1 MKITGIIAEYNPF
14 HNGHIHHINKTKE
27 ITSCDLLICTMSGH
41 FVQRGE
47 PAITSKWDRAK
58 TAVEHGVDLVIEL
71 PHVYAT
77 QSAAYFAKGA
87 VDCLKL
93 AGVDSICF
101 GSESNN
107 LEILEQLA
115 ELDVNLSDAMKGG
128 LSPVQAYEI
137 LYGSLNANDILA
149 LNYIRALQGSN
160 IRPYAIQRTN
170 HYHELDASKQI
181 ASATAIRYAIKNQ
194 LEIAHAT
201 CMQIHDPVFLENY
214 YRYFQTLLLTLDAA
228 TLHEY
233 FMMDE
238 GIENL
243 LIKHARKNEFEDFI
257 SAVTSRRYT
266 RSKIQ
271 RTMLHLMMQT
281 KKAEMDAL
289 PPLNYLRVLACNAKG
304 RAYLKELKEQGVQ
317 IASKFTQI
325 PEPFRTFEQKSAVL
339 YSYAFSDKK
348 RQELLDRELKAPVI
362 LE

>member
-1 MKITGIIAEYNPF
+1 MKITGIVAEYNPF

-27 ITSCDLLICTMSGH
+27 ITQCDLLICTMSGH

-47 PAITSKWDRAK
+47 PAITSKWERARV
-58 TAVEHGVDLVIEL
+58 AVENGIDLVLEL
-71 PHVYAT
+71 PFIYAT
-77 QSAAYFAKGA
+77 QSAAYFAQGA
-87 VDCLKL
+87 IDVLKL

-107 LEILEQLA
+107 IEILEQLA

-149 LNYIRALQGSN
+149 LNYIKALQGSG
-160 IRPYAIQRTN
+160 IKPYAIQRTN
-170 HYHELDASKQI
+170 NYHELDTDKKI
-181 ASATAIRYAIKNQ
+181 ASATAIRYAIKNE
-194 LEIAHAT
+194 LDYKHAT
-201 CMQIHDPVFLENY
+201 CMSIDEPIFLEDF
-214 YRYFQTLLLTLDAA
+214 YRYFQTLLMTMNPKTLS
-228 TLHEY
+228 EY

-243 LIKHARKNEFEDFI
+243 FMKHAKLETLEDFI
-257 SAVTSRRYT
+257 SAATSRRYT

-281 KKAEMDAL
+281 KKSDVNELM
-289 PPLNYLRVLACNAKG
+289 PLNYVRVLACNEKG
-304 RAYLKELKEQGVQ
+304 RQHLKVLKEKGVL

-325 PEPFRTFEQKSAVL
+325 PEAYRTFEAKSIGL
-339 YSYAFSDKK
+339 YSYACSDET
-348 RQELLDRELKAPVI
+348 RQALLERELKAPVI
-362 LE
+362 L

>member
-27 ITSCDLLICTMSGH
+27 CTGCDLLICTMSGH

-58 TAVEHGVDLVIEL
+58 AAVEHGVDLVIEL

-87 VDCLKL
+87 IECLKL
-93 AGVDSICF
+93 ADVDSICF

-115 ELDVNLSDAMKGG
+115 ELDVNLSDAMRGG

-181 ASATAIRYAIKNQ
+181 ASATAIRYAIRNQ
-194 LEIAHAT
+194 LDIAHAT
-201 CMQIHDPVFLENY
+201 CMQIPDPVFLEDY
-214 YRYFQTLLLTLDAA
+214 YRYFQTLLLTLEPT

-243 LIKHARKNEFEDFI
+243 LIKHAHKDEFEDFI

-281 KKAEMDAL
+281 KKTEINHL
-289 PPLNYLRVLACNAKG
+289 LPLNTLRVLACNTKG
-304 RAYLKELKEQGVQ
+304 RAYLKELKDQGVQ

-325 PEPFRTFEQKSAVL
+325 PEPYRTIEYKSTIL
-339 YSYAFSDKK
+339 YSYAFSSDK
-348 RQELLDRELKAPVI
+348 RNELLERELKAPVI

>member
-27 ITSCDLLICTMSGH
+27 ITGCDLLICTMSGH

-47 PAITSKWDRAK
+47 PAITTKWERAK
-58 TAVEHGVDLVIEL
+58 TAIENGVDLVLEL
-71 PHVYAT
+71 PFVYAA

-87 VDCLKL
+87 VDVLKL

-149 LNYIRALQGSN
+149 LNYIRALQGSG
-160 IRPYAIQRTN
+160 IRPYSIQRTN
-170 HYHELDASKQI
+170 HYHELDTSKQI

-194 LEIAHAT
+194 LDIKHAT
-201 CMQIHDPVFLENY
+201 CMEITDPVFLEDY
-214 YRYFQTLLLTLDAA
+214 YRYFQTVLLTMDSSALPS
-228 TLHEY
+228 Y

-243 LIKHARKNEFEDFI
+243 LIKHARLPEFEDFI

-281 KKAEMDAL
+281 KKADIDNL
-289 PPLNYLRVLACNAKG
+289 PPLNYLRVLACNEKG
-304 RAYLKELKEQGVQ
+304 RAHLKALKEQGVH

-325 PEPFRTFEQKSAVL
+325 PEAYRTIEYKSSVL
-339 YSYAFSDKK
+339 YGYPCSDEK
-348 RQELLDRELKAPVI
+348 RQQILERELKAPVI
-362 LE
+362 L

>member
-14 HNGHIHHINKTKE
+14 HNGHIHHINQTKE
-27 ITSCDLLICTMSGH
+27 ITGCDLLICTMSGH

-58 TAVEHGVDLVIEL
+58 AAVEHGVDLVLEL
-71 PHVYAT
+71 PNIYAT

-87 VDCLKL
+87 IDCLKL

-149 LNYIRALQGSN
+149 LNYIRALQGST

-170 HYHELDASKQI
+170 NYHELDASKQI

-194 LEIAHAT
+194 LDITHAT
-201 CMQIHDPVFLENY
+201 CMNVHDPIFLEDY
-214 YRYFQTLLLTLDAA
+214 YQYFQTLLLTLEPT

-243 LIKHARKNEFEDFI
+243 FIKHARKNEFEDFI
-257 SAVTSRRYT
+257 SAVTSKRYT

-281 KKAEMDAL
+281 KKTEINDL
-289 PPLNYLRVLACNAKG
+289 PPLNHIRVLACNAKG
-304 RAYLKELKEQGVQ
+304 RAYLKGLKEQGVQ

-325 PEPFRTFEQKSAVL
+325 PEPYRSFEHKSVIL
-339 YSYAFSDKK
+339 YSYAYSDQK
-348 RQELLDRELKAPVI
+348 RQEILERELKAPVI